1 MARSYDIADLGPQ
14 DGEFVT
20 DGVRRKINGN
30 FQRVL
35 QLMQIELPS
44 QQSQALSATVVQ
56 VAEDY
61 LSSKLPDI
69 VSEAFDD
76 SWPVGSVIVTATSSD
91 PRLSRG
97 TWQQIGGGSYVR
109 AAGGGVGVMDTGG
122 SDQVV
127 LQPENIPAEAV
138 SVPIVESEETDAAV
152 KLTYGTEVMPVD
164 VEPEYI
170 ALLFYRR
177 IS

>member
-1 MARSYDIADLGPQ
+1 MARSYDIADLAPQ

-30 FQRVL
+30 FQRIL

-44 QQSQALSATVVQ
+44 QQSQALSATVVE
-56 VAEDY
+56 VAQSY
-61 LSSKLPDI
+61 LESKVPEI
-69 VSEAFDD
+69 VSAAFDD

-97 TWQQIGGGSYVR
+97 TWQQIGGGRYVR

-122 SDQVV
+122 SNVIV
-127 LQPENIPAEAV
+127 LEAENIPTDGGAEDTGASRMLV
-138 SVPIVESEETDAAV
+138 SEAPPIGPEPIEI
-152 KLTYGTEVMPVD
+152 
-164 VEPEYI
+164 EPEYL